1 MLIATVC
8 VVIAYFLLPAVLNSS
23 AKWLIREDRLVKSDV
38 IVALGG
44 DHRCNREKR
53 AAELYHQG
61 WANKV
66 IVSGIQ
72 YAWGI
77 HTAEAGMR
85 YVVSLG
91 VPEEDVLMIRDTQN
105 TRVEARVL
113 DAMMRQRGWRS
124 AIIVTS
130 GFHSR
135 RALYTCENQSPDLI
149 FRSSPVPAVAPE
161 WQPDRWW
168 SRRGDIFYTVRELAS
183 WANTLVNG
191 WQ

>member
-1 MLIATVC
+1 
-8 VVIAYFLLPAVLNSS
+8 
-23 AKWLIREDRLVKSDV
+23 
-38 IVALGG
+38 
-44 DHRCNREKR
+44 
-53 AAELYHQG
+53 
-61 WANKV
+61 
-66 IVSGIQ
+66 
-72 YAWGI
+72 
-77 HTAEAGMR
+77 MR